1 MLSFTM
7 KRDSLARALPRY
19 TYEDYKLWEGD
30 WELIEGVPYA
40 MAPSP
45 FFEHQYIIGR
55 LLIQIDSQIK
65 GCHHECY
72 VVSDLDWIVDENT
85 VVRPDVV
92 VICERVKDYI
102 KTPPEVIFEVL
113 SKATAEKDEYLKFE
127 LYEREKVPFYVLV
140 YPDLRKARIFGL
152 RDGRYDKLADC
163 VDHTFEFNAKCRF
176 SIDFGKI
183 WY

>member
-7 KRDSLARALPRY
+7 KRDSLARVLPKY
-19 TYEDYKLWEGD
+19 TYEDYKLWEGE

-45 FFEHQYIIGR
+45 FSNHQYAVAKI
-55 LLIQIDSQIK
+55 LSQIIPQIE
-65 GCHHECY
+65 GCDKPCY
-72 VVSDLDWIVDENT
+72 VFSELDWILSEDT

-92 VICERVKDYI
+92 VICEKVKDYI
-102 KTPPEVIFEVL
+102 KSPPEVIFEVV
-113 SKATAEKDEYLKFE
+113 SKKTVEKDEYLKFE

-152 RDGRYDKLADC
+152 KEDRYEKLADC